1 MIDKID
7 LKIIKLLN
15 NNGRYTIREMSTLC
29 NVTEGTIR
37 NRLEELKKDNI
48 IIGYKARIRF
58 STAGLTEVIL
68 GFSIDPQHYVKAVD
82 TIVKNEEVTEVYRT
96 SGDHS
101 VIAVLNGKPGSIDKT
116 IKELESI
123 EGVDAVYPAFV
134 QDIVK

>member
-15 NNGRYTIREMSTLC
+15 NNAKYTIKRLADMC
-29 NVTEGTIR
+29 GVTEGTIR
-37 NRLEELKKDNI
+37 NRLEGLKKSDI

-58 STAGLTEVIL
+58 NTAGLTEVIL

-82 TIVKNEEVTEVYRT
+82 AIARNEEVTEVYRT

-101 VIAVLNGKPGSIDKT
+101 VIAVINGKPDSVKRT
-116 IKELESI
+116 INELENI
-123 EGVDAVYPAFV
+123 KGVDALYPAFV